1 MKEIYKALAAFQAEV
16 PNIYKNSTGYGYKF
30 SDLGEINDII
40 KPLLT
45 KNGLGYVQPLDGENL
60 KTIIFHVESG
70 ESIESSVLIPQHVQL
85 AKMNEFQVLGSAI
98 TYLRRYSLSS
108 MLGLITDE
116 DADAAGEQVKPKA
129 TKEVR
134 NRQEESK
141 AGAEEMGTTKEE
153 FMAGVRGSY
162 DTPDQKPKSI
172 LDQAKLDIG
181 EELKRQGY
189 NRPDTMLGFIN
200 GVLGKDSIE
209 SIDEATLVAEALDNN
224 SEEN

>member
-1 MKEIYKALAAFQAEV
+1 MKSLYKALAAFQAEV

-45 KNGLGYVQPLDGENL
+45 KNGLGYVQPLDGESL
-60 KTIIFHVESG
+60 KTIIFHVESS
-70 ESIESSVLIPQHVQL
+70 ESIESSVAIPQHVQL

-134 NRQEESK
+134 DRKAESNEAKQDSLTK
-141 AGAEEMGTTKEE
+141 AKA
-153 FMAGVRGSY
+153 
-162 DTPDQKPKSI
+162 
-172 LDQAKLDIG
+172 DIN
-181 EELKRQGY
+181 EELVRQGY
-189 NRPDTMLGFIN
+189 NKADTKVAFIEH
-200 GVLGKDSIE
+200 VLGKNSIDSIDDA
-209 SIDEATLVAEALDNN
+209 ILVANTLDDNGK
-224 SEEN
+224 E

>member
-1 MKEIYKALAAFQAEV
+1 MKELYKALAAFQAEV

-45 KNGLGYVQPLDGENL
+45 KNGLGYVQPLDGESL

-116 DADAAGEQVKPKA
+116 DADAAGEQVKTQAP
-129 TKEVR
+129 KEVR

-141 AGAEEMGTTKEE
+141 AGAETMGEEKSEAERLENAKKELKQQMIQQGYDRVDTMKTFIKRVLQKE
-153 FMAGVRGSY
+153 TIDTLNEAYSVGDALDNEIDNGIDTDGSY
-162 DTPDQKPKSI
+162 DK
-172 LDQAKLDIG
+172 
-181 EELKRQGY
+181 
-189 NRPDTMLGFIN
+189 
-200 GVLGKDSIE
+200 
-209 SIDEATLVAEALDNN
+209 
-224 SEEN
+224 

>member
-1 MKEIYKALAAFQAEV
+1 MNEKGPQFINPKVELYKALAAFQAEV
-16 PNIYKNSTGYGYKF
+16 PHIYKGASGYGYKF
-30 SDLGEINDII
+30 ADLGEINEII

-45 KNGLGYVQPLDGENL
+45 KNGLGYVQPLDGESL

-134 NRQEESK
+134 NRQEEASQGTESMGEK
-141 AGAEEMGTTKEE
+141 PDDVLARAKVQINEMLEAHDYTR
-153 FMAGVRGSY
+153 A
-162 DTPDQKPKSI
+162 DQKKAFISI
-172 LDQAKLDIG
+172 VLEKNTI
-181 EELKRQGY
+181 
-189 NRPDTMLGFIN
+189 DT
-200 GVLGKDSIE
+200 
-209 SIDEATLVAEALDNN
+209 IDDANAVADALDN
-224 SEEN
+224 EA